1 MRSAIP
7 LLALSLTCSTGCYSW
22 IAVQAQELAT
32 APEPA
37 TVRVT
42 LGRGDIVVLEHAA
55 LYGDTL
61 VGRETT
67 GQRTGRTADG
77 QRVRQT
83 LFRVLRVP
91 FSEIAELE
99 LRRFDAGKTIGR
111 SIAVGIPIA
120 VVVITLI
127 GEILDRPTSDS

>member
-1 MRSAIP
+1 
-7 LLALSLTCSTGCYSW
+7 
-22 IAVQAQELAT
+22 
-32 APEPA
+32 
-37 TVRVT
+37 
-42 LGRGDIVVLEHAA
+42 VLQHAA

-67 GQRTGRTADG
+67 GERTGLNPEG

-111 SIAVGIPIA
+111 SIAVGIPVT
-120 VVVITLI
+120 VVLITLI
-127 GEILDRPTSDS
+127 GEILDRPTSSF